1 MVLVNGSKGI
11 GTGFSTD
18 IMSYNPLDIIAYLR
32 EKLMMSSSSSTSS
45 VCFLP
50 YYEGFKGTIEKISDG
65 KFLIKGRYEKVGP
78 EKIRVTELPV
88 GYWTESFK
96 EHLENLIDPGVDKTG
111 KKITPTVRDYDDMS
125 KDTTVDFTIT
135 LHKGKMEELEAILFD
150 HNCNGIDK
158 VFKLCTT
165 NSSSNMHLFNAEDK
179 LKKYASVEE
188 IIDDYFVTRL
198 QMYQSRKDFMIKSL
212 EKDLVLLSNRAKYI
226 QENLEGTIDL
236 RKRKREEV
244 TDLLEKKG
252 YDVMDDD
259 VDFKYLV
266 KMPMDSVTSENVEKI
281 FREHGLKQQ
290 ELETVKATTANQMW
304 VMELNNLAAAYSGY
318 KEERQRL
325 MSGVEEVKKKKSVSS
340 VSASSTKKK
349 MKTMLVDEDK

>member
-1 MVLVNGSKGI
+1 
-11 GTGFSTD
+11 
-18 IMSYNPLDIIAYLR
+18 MSYNPMDIIAYLR
-32 EKLMMSSSSSTSS
+32 EKLMSGSSSVS
-45 VCFLP
+45 FFP

-65 KFLIKGRYEKVGP
+65 KFIIRGRYEKVGP
-78 EKIRVTELPV
+78 DKIRVTELPV

-111 KKITPTVRDYDDMS
+111 KKIPPVVKDYDDMS
-125 KDTTVDFTIT
+125 KDTSVDFTIT
-135 LHKGKMEELEAILFD
+135 LQKGKMEELEAMQLD

-158 VFKLCTT
+158 VFKLSTT
-165 NSSSNMHLFNAEDK
+165 CSSSNMHLFNAADK

-198 QMYQSRKDFMIKSL
+198 LMYQTRKDFMIQSL
-212 EKDLVLLSNRAKYI
+212 TKDLVLLSNRAKYI

-236 RKRKREEV
+236 RKRKRDEV
-244 TDLLEKKG
+244 TTLLEKKG

-259 VDFKYLV
+259 FDFKYLT
-266 KMPMDSVTSENVEKI
+266 KMPMDSVTREIVEKI

-290 ELETVKATTANQMW
+290 ELETVKSTTANQMW
-304 VMELNNLAAAYSGY
+304 LLELNNLAIAYSGY

-325 MSGVEEVKKKKSVSS
+325 MSGVEESKKKKTAASS
-340 VSASSTKKK
+340 GGNSTKKK
-349 MKTMLVDEDK
+349 MKTIEDK